1 MLGGRN
7 NAHQQHGPLP
17 LLLLL
22 AVELP
27 PQEVI
32 LFHHLLITVLLLQQ
46 QSIPPG
52 LNQHAC
58 LQLLSHNG
66 QLLHGQWWLATVLY
80 HSCGSLTCSLEVPEV
95 LSIWSGSGP
104 QDSPLFRHFWL
115 LFSPSLLTT
124 HMAQDFKFS
133 HHGLELQPWRSPHPQ
148 QTRRTQLLS
157 LLLLQE
163 HPGIIP
169 NQTRNTSSGRT
180 QTQLP

>member
-1 MLGGRN
+1 MLGGSY
-7 NAHQQHGPLP
+7 NAHQQHGLVP
-17 LLLLL
+17 LLVLL

-27 PQEVI
+27 PLETY
-32 LFHHLLITVLLLQQ
+32 LLQALLMPELLLQK
-46 QSIPPG
+46 QSRPSG

-133 HHGLELQPWRSPHPQ
+133 DHGLELQPWRSPHPQ
-148 QTRRTQLLS
+148 QTRRTHLLS
-157 LLLLQE
+157 LLLL
-163 HPGIIP
+163 
-169 NQTRNTSSGRT
+169 
-180 QTQLP
+180 